1 MRKLLVAAF
10 AALALTASASAA
22 SPSITLKASPLVV
35 TYGAPTTLSGT
46 VTNASGN
53 QSVDVLDQ
61 ECATTAMK
69 PLASVTPTASGAF
82 TYAAHPRLN
91 TAYEAKYKSAT
102 STPVTV
108 RVRPVTALRRI
119 ARGKFSVSVSA
130 AQSFAGHTVLFQ
142 RYAALSGRWIAVKT
156 VTLVAGPTV
165 TTPLPSTI
173 TSTATFRVRIK
184 SRLKVRALLTQA
196 QAGTCYAA
204 ARSNIVRS

>member
-1 MRKLLVAAF
+1 MRKLLFAAF
-10 AALALTASASAA
+10 AVFALAASANAA

-35 TYGAPTTLSGT
+35 TYGVPTTLSGT

-53 QSVDVLDQ
+53 QNVDVLHQ
-61 ECATTAMK
+61 ECGTTAMK
-69 PLASVTPTASGAF
+69 PLASITPTATGGY

-91 TAYEAKYKSAT
+91 TAYEAKFKNAA

-108 RVRPVTALRRI
+108 KVRPLMSLQRI
-119 ARGKFSVSVSA
+119 ARGKFNVSVSA

-142 RYAALSGRWIAVKT
+142 RYAAASGRWVRVKAVA
-156 VTLVAGPTV
+156 LVAGATV

-184 SRLKVRALLTQA
+184 SRLKVRALLPTA
-196 QAGTCYAA
+196 QAGSCYVGSK
-204 ARSNIVRS
+204 SNIVRS

>member
-1 MRKLLVAAF
+1 MRKILF
-10 AALALTASASAA
+10 AALAALALAASAIAA

-35 TYGAPTTLSGT
+35 AYGAPTALSGT

-53 QSVDVLDQ
+53 QSVDVLNQ

-69 PLASVTPTASGAF
+69 PLATVTPTASGGF

-91 TAYEAKYKSAT
+91 TAYEAKYKNAT
-102 STPVTV
+102 STPFAVK
-108 RVRPVTALRRI
+108 VRPLMSLRRI
-119 ARGKFSVSVSA
+119 VRGKFSVSVSA
-130 AQSFAGHTVLFQ
+130 VQSFAGHTVLFQ
-142 RYAALSGRWIAVKT
+142 RYVALSGRWITVKT
-156 VTLVAGPTV
+156 VTLVPGPTV

-204 ARSNIVRS
+204 ARSNVIRS